1 MGTSDDDIAD
11 PDEAAKSRRSSRKKS
26 SIVGGESLD
35 IQQVDGADDLIHRS
49 DLIHQVDGGDE
60 GVTSTSD
67 DDITDPDEVAKSRRS
82 SRKKSKVLH
91 FAESGVDGADDLI
104 HRSDLIHQVDGG
116 DEVTT
121 SSDDDI
127 TDPDEAAKSRRS
139 SR

>member
-1 MGTSDDDIAD
+1 MGHQSHLIHQVGGGDEVTSTSDDDIAD

-60 GVTSTSD
+60 EVTSTSD

-82 SRKKSKVLH
+82 SRKSKVLH
-91 FAESGVDGADDLI
+91 FAESGSDTDD
-104 HRSDLIHQVDGG
+104 
-116 DEVTT
+116 
-121 SSDDDI
+121 
-127 TDPDEAAKSRRS
+127 
-139 SR
+139 